1 MNAALVCLLALAPAA
16 KGERP
21 LEIVNPKATYGHLGA
36 PRPRTGILPGDV
48 AHFRFD
54 VKGMT
59 LDAKGRASYSLLVE
73 VLSEDGKELFK
84 LGPHN
89 SIAQNYLGGDL
100 MTCTAQMEVPPE
112 TPSGEITMRVVVKD
126 RADGRQT
133 TFQTKGKV
141 LPADFGIIRVGTFAD
156 AVGRTPVAPVGVI
169 GGSLYVNFAPVG
181 FDRDKATGQPDL
193 DVSLKVLD
201 ADGKQ
206 TMPAPLTGRA
216 NADIPTAAKF
226 VPMQFGL
233 TLNRAGIFTVVLSAT
248 DRLTGK
254 TAEVRFP
261 IRVIAPE

>member
-16 KGERP
+16 KAERP
-21 LEIVNPKATYGHLGA
+21 LEIVNPKGTYGHLGA
-36 PRPRTGILPGDV
+36 PRPRTGVLPGDV
-48 AHFRFD
+48 YHFRFD

-59 LDAKGRASYSLLVE
+59 LDSKGRASYSLLVE
-73 VLSEDGKELFK
+73 VLGEDGKELFK

-100 MTCTAQMEVPPE
+100 MTCTARMEVPPE
-112 TPSGEITMRVVVKD
+112 TPPGEVTMRVVLKD
-126 RADGRQT
+126 RTDGRKT

-156 AVGRTPVAPVGVI
+156 TVGGTPVAPVGAV
-169 GGSLYVNFAPVG
+169 GSSLYVNFAPVG
-181 FDRDKATGQPDL
+181 FARDKKTGQPDL
-193 DVSLKVLD
+193 DVSLHVLD
-201 ADGKQ
+201 EAGKQ
-206 TMPAPLTGRA
+206 TMPNPLTGRA
-216 NADIPTAAKF
+216 NADIPEAAKF

-233 TLNRAGIFTVVLSAT
+233 TLNRAGSFTVVLNAT

-261 IRVIAPE
+261 IRVIAAE